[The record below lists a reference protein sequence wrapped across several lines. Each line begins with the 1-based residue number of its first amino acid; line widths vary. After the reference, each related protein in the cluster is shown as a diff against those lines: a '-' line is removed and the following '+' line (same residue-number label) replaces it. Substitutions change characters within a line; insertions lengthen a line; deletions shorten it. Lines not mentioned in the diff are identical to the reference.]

1 VAADG
6 LAGIAD
12 LIKNKETIKPVIY
25 QTSQTNPIINLKW
38 IFAILAALLA
48 LEWFLRRYFGAY

>member
-1 VAADG
+1 MAVNG

-48 LEWFLRRYFGAY
+48 LGRYFRAC